1 MKKQTLGWLAIAVI
15 VLSGLS
21 VLLPSTRADSTPVVL
36 DGESHW
42 IPTCPSVN
50 LTFTCL
56 GFGLSTTKLNDTVIM
71 ALTLWGTSVIK
82 IIDSAGLNWTLR
94 MEGMTGGNGW
104 CFPSCTSFEMNAE
117 YYAIAPTVLSNDNT
131 TVVFRSYQG
140 APALLDGFEFALT
153 GVDANSPFDPSPGL
167 PAIGQC
173 PNYPND
179 NQSCSVNIQT
189 SQANDFVFVI
199 VSLGNSTCTTNGF
212 TNILAHS
219 HLEVDY
225 LDPAGPGSAT
235 FTCLDGSYPQPA
247 VIIGDAVADP
257 PSTTPSTGTVT
268 SGGGGRGPLRI

>member
-1 MKKQTLGWLAIAVI
+1 MARYRRNRPIRPSCSSSPYACRQYTCRLGWRISLDSHVSISQPDFH
-15 VLSGLS
+15 LSGFRIEHDEAQRHRDHGSNPLGHIGHRDNRQRW
-21 VLLPSTRADSTPVVL
+21 TQL
-36 DGESHW
+36 DPPNG
-42 IPTCPSVN
+42 
-50 LTFTCL
+50 
-56 GFGLSTTKLNDTVIM
+56 
-71 ALTLWGTSVIK
+71 
-82 IIDSAGLNWTLR
+82 
-94 MEGMTGGNGW
+94 GMTGGNGW

-131 TVVFRSYQG
+131 TVEIRSYQG

-189 SQANDFVFVI
+189 SQGNDFVFVI
-199 VSLGNSTCTTNGF
+199 VSLGNWTCTTNGF

-235 FTCLDGSYPQPA
+235 FTCLDGSYSQPA

-257 PSTTPSTGTVT
+257 PSTTSSTGTVT